1 MKQNP
6 GSVTSSGSSQRSEE
20 AGDLGW
26 RGGGVGESGRNVSH
40 EMYNVAR
47 QICFIWAEGRC
58 VCTEPFWL

>member
-20 AGDLGW
+20 AGYWGM
-26 RGGGVGESGRNVSH
+26 GGSGRDVSH

-47 QICFIWAEGRC
+47 QIYFIWTEDRC
-58 VCTEPFWL
+58 LRTEPFWI